1 MAFDDYAA
9 WFKTLQNDIC
19 DTIED
24 IEFPYAIGMESHS
37 GSTKEGWTQM
47 HRTIHNGGIVEK
59 GTVNFSKIVSE
70 FDPNFAKEI
79 PGWVLRNT
87 IDIVQLV

>member
-47 HRTIHNGGIVEK
+47 HRTIHNGGH
-59 GTVNFSKIVSE
+59 
-70 FDPNFAKEI
+70 
-79 PGWVLRNT
+79 R
-87 IDIVQLV
+87 